1 MSDPHLQSLLYPFRD
16 WSSSRE
22 ASKVLCVG
30 LTEALPPQPGSHPT
44 FVQGFR
50 PHYLRLAAAR
60 CNVLPEFPDE
70 KFDAALIR
78 LGRHRGQNEDWIAS
92 ALRRLKPGGLL
103 AAAGAKTDGAA
114 SLRRRIAKLV
124 PDIAHAAMN
133 HGEVF
138 WLAARSNASEIADR
152 IEPPALPLIEG
163 RFHTAAGMFSS
174 NRIDPGSRL
183 LAEHLPS
190 DLSGRIAD
198 FAAGWGYLSAE
209 LSERFAAILQLDLY
223 EADYA
228 SLAAARKNVPARQGL
243 ETGFFWHD
251 LLQEPIAAR
260 YDAIV
265 CNPPFH
271 LGREAEPSLGAG
283 IIARAAEALQP
294 RGRLLL
300 VANRQLPYEAVL
312 TRHFSSHRAIL
323 SADGFKL
330 LEARK

>member
-1 MSDPHLQSLLYPFRD
+1 MLCIGLGEASPHLEMP
-16 WSSSRE
+16 
-22 ASKVLCVG
+22 ASN
-30 LTEALPPQPGSHPT
+30 TT

-50 PHYLRLAAAR
+50 PHYLRLAAAG
-60 CNVLPEFPDE
+60 CNVLPVLPDDSY
-70 KFDAALIR
+70 DAALIR

-92 ALRRLKPGGLL
+92 ALRRLKQGGLL
-103 AAAGAKTDGAA
+103 VAAGARTEGAA
-114 SLRRRIAKLV
+114 SLRKRIAKIAPGV
-124 PDIAHAAMN
+124 AHAAMN

-138 WLAARSNASEIADR
+138 WLAAPASAAEIADQ
-152 IEPPALPLIEG
+152 IEPLSLPLVDD

-183 LAEHLPS
+183 LAAHLPP

-198 FAAGWGYLSAE
+198 FAAGWGYLSVE
-209 LSERFAAILQLDLY
+209 LSGRFPAISQLDLF

-243 ETGFFWHD
+243 ETSFFWHD

-260 YDAIV
+260 YEAIV

-271 LGREAEPSLGAG
+271 IGREADPSLGAA
-283 IIARAAEALQP
+283 IITRAAAALQP
-294 RGRLLL
+294 RGRLFL
-300 VANRQLPYEAVL
+300 VANRQLPYETVLARNFSRHRAVL
-312 TRHFSSHRAIL
+312 IE
-323 SADGFKL
+323 DGFKL